1 MASLLDKR
9 FLIFSGKGGV
19 GKSTV
24 CAAVATAAARRG
36 KRVLIIEI
44 GDQERM
50 PSIFGA
56 KKAGYDGGKVYGAE
70 KGPVAPVWSTCLTAR
85 ESLHEFVIRQVRF
98 ERVYEAVFENRVI
111 KYFTAAAPGLD
122 ELVIMGKIENL
133 EQERVERRKSKREN
147 GGNGATPRYDLIVMD
162 APATGH
168 GLAFFKVPKMT
179 MAMVKMGPL
188 FRKAEAMWRLIS
200 DPVRTAFNIV
210 TLPEEMPVNE
220 SLDLHAA
227 ATEMGLPPGVL
238 VVNGVY
244 PELFDTEER
253 ARLDDVR
260 ARAKPAD
267 GVPGIIA
274 GAALDAS
281 LSYRARR
288 GMHEE
293 MIGRLAKE
301 LPLPRHELP
310 FLFRPSMGA
319 EEIEMLARHLE
330 GI

>member
-24 CAAVATAAARRG
+24 AAAVAVAAARRG
-36 KRVLIIEI
+36 KRVLIVEL

-56 KKAGYDGGKVYGAE
+56 KKAGYDGAKIFGSD
-70 KGPVAPVWSTCLTAR
+70 KGPIAPVWSMCLTAR
-85 ESLHEFVIRQVRF
+85 ECLHEFVIRQVKF
-98 ERVYEAVFENRVI
+98 ERLYEAVFENRVI
-111 KYFTAAAPGLD
+111 RYFTAAAPGLD
-122 ELVIMGKIENL
+122 ELVVMGKVENL
-133 EQERVERRKSKREN
+133 SEERLERRKQKREN
-147 GGNGATPRYDLIVMD
+147 GGAGDYRFDLVVMD

-188 FRKAEAMWRLIS
+188 YRKAEMMWNLIT
-200 DPVRTAFNIV
+200 DPERTAFNVV

-227 ATEMGLPPGVL
+227 AKDMGLPPGV
-238 VVNGVY
+238 VIVNGIY
-244 PELFDTEER
+244 PKLFEKEES
-253 ARLDDVR
+253 ALLDDVR
-260 ARAKPAD
+260 AKAKPAE

-274 GAALDAS
+274 SAALDAAI
-281 LSYRARR
+281 SYRARR
-288 GMHEE
+288 SLHEE
-293 MIGRLAKE
+293 MIGRVRDE
-301 LPLPRHELP
+301 LKMPRFELP
-310 FLFRPSMGA
+310 FLFRPTIGA
-319 EEIEMLARHLE
+319 EEIGILADQLE